1 VRLGL
6 GTPRAGVGQGFGSD
20 STHCSPRTSA
30 GIR

>member
-1 VRLGL
+1 MRLGL

-20 STHCSPRTSA
+20 FTHCSPHISA